1 MRRVWTALAALLLAT
16 GVAVAYFVFTGTEL
30 TLTLTQAELET
41 RLDAKFP
48 LTKKH
53 LGLFEV
59 KYSNPRIVL
68 MPDADRLRFAMDAE
82 LGNLIGQAGNR
93 LSGTAEVTGGLR
105 YDAERYEFYL
115 TDPKVERIDIEG
127 IPDSIASKVEP
138 AFQTLA
144 QEALE
149 RLPIYKL
156 EPTDIKKVTARTV
169 LKRIAVSN
177 GNLVMVLGL

>member
-1 MRRVWTALAALLLAT
+1 MRRVVTTLAALLLAA
-16 GVAVAYFVFTGTEL
+16 GVVVAYFVFTGSEL
-30 TLTLTQAELET
+30 TLSLTQADLDT
-41 RLDAKFP
+41 RLAAKFP

-59 KYSNPRIVL
+59 KHSNPRIVL
-68 MPDADRLRFAMDAE
+68 MSVADRLRFAMDAE
-82 LGNLIGQAGNR
+82 LSNLIGQTGNR

-115 TDPKVERIDIEG
+115 TEPKVERIDIKG
-127 IPDSIASKVEP
+127 IPESIATKVEP
-138 AFQTLA
+138 AFQILT

-169 LKRIAVSN
+169 LKRIAISN
-177 GNLVMVLGL
+177 GNLVVILGL